1 MGIIRLFFMWKKTF
15 KAVVKLVEDRLK
27 LDQSK
32 IKKNFN
38 YKEYGNIGDLDAK
51 FYRDGVVTLVL

>member
-1 MGIIRLFFMWKKTF
+1 MWKKTF